1 MCTQICMY
9 TYCDIH
15 VYIYAYTY
23 IHIYICATLTP
34 SLSLFLSLCVSLP
47 LSLYIYVHMHISIY
61 IYIYIYWRSNLT
73 KQKYPRLLHQQH
85 VVRPSV
91 LLRVRVLVLGNAQ
104 QVLGGGVLF
113 VRSPC
118 SRMPRGEHASCWTP
132 AREGRTQPGRCSSG
146 VVVPRTRASTCSS
159 SAGLPRASCRTVG
172 KSPQR
177 CCTCLCLRLCR
188 TLCAMLS
195 AASLFVAVS
204 NVCCFVVLEPKLM
217 YKNIYA
223 NSKDN

>member
-1 MCTQICMY
+1 MCNSNSLSI
-9 TYCDIH
+9 
-15 VYIYAYTY
+15 
-23 IHIYICATLTP
+23 
-34 SLSLFLSLCVSLP
+34 SLSLSLCLSSSL
-47 LSLYIYVHMHISIY
+47 SVYICTYAYLY

-118 SRMPRGEHASCWTP
+118 SRMPRGEPSSCSTR
-132 AREGRTQPGRCSSG
+132 ALEGRTQLPGRCSSG

-159 SAGLPRASCRTVG
+159 SAGLSRASCRTVG

-177 CCTCLCLRLCR
+177 CCTCPCRRLCR

-223 NSKDN
+223 NSKAN